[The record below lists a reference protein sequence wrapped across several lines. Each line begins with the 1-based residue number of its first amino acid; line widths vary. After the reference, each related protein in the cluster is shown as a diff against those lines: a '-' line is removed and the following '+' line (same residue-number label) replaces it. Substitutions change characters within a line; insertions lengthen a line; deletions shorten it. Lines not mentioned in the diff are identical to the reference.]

1 MQSLTK
7 VAFLSVSGQ
16 FSLFVLHTIIGT
28 QMSLDFS
35 HFCWVLYIYF
45 LRKVI
50 SYKTWEGVVL
60 WEPFEVSSAPSLADT
75 QCGPL
80 TSSPFPPHSLIFS
93 FTSDLGW
100 GCDTV
105 NELCTTVLQNTF
117 CLLYLT
123 KTSFSL
129 LFLPN
134 RMCVLYLT
142 MLFFCILLFKYQ
154 KLAYT
159 AKRRTKN
166 EIRYVISSLLDLLW
180 PNLFSTTSIC
190 KSRLLSIDWLS
201 KAWIKYRYSLD
212 YYTAVLSLIQ
222 MEWLSSIK
230 LGAAS
235 AFCQLSSNGSRWRSL
250 EKFLEIHIDDEIP
263 LLFYYRPDIYGL

>member
-35 HFCWVLYIYF
+35 HFSWVLYIYF

-80 TSSPFPPHSLIFS
+80 TSSSFPPHSLIFS

-134 RMCVLYLT
+134 YYLT
-142 MLFFCILLFKYQ
+142 MFFSVSYYLDIRNLHIQPREEQKMRSDMLCRHYSTFYDLTFFQQPPSASPVYYQ
-154 KLAYT
+154 
-159 AKRRTKN
+159 
-166 EIRYVISSLLDLLW
+166 
-180 PNLFSTTSIC
+180 
-190 KSRLLSIDWLS
+190 
-201 KAWIKYRYSLD
+201 
-212 YYTAVLSLIQ
+212 
-222 MEWLSSIK
+222 
-230 LGAAS
+230 
-235 AFCQLSSNGSRWRSL
+235 
-250 EKFLEIHIDDEIP
+250 
-263 LLFYYRPDIYGL
+263 